1 MSINQ
6 VLMILIA
13 AGAVVGGLDQ
23 ILGNKLRLGSKFKD
37 GLNYMGPTA
46 LCIAGIL
53 CLAPVI
59 GAGCRMLLAPL
70 FRAVS
75 IDPAMSA
82 NILAVDM
89 GGYALAMELADNAA
103 IGLYSGLVVAST
115 FGCTVVFLIPLGMA
129 VVDPACRKAFSR
141 GVMFG
146 LVGMPA
152 GLIVGGLLTGLTV
165 TQTLWQS
172 MPVFLVAVLLG
183 LGLWKIPEKM
193 ALAFKVFANFIS
205 IVSVIGLVL
214 GTVTYL
220 TGWEIIPDLAPI
232 EDAMTTVGTIG
243 VVLIG
248 SLPLTELLQRALR
261 KPFGALGRKLG
272 MNHVSMAGLLIS
284 LVNAIPVL
292 TSMKDMDER
301 GQVVNVAFSV
311 CATSLLAAHLGF
323 VTANAPE
330 MLGAV
335 LAAKA
340 VGGIAAAAIAVLATK
355 KKPVSAK

>member
-1 MSINQ
+1 
-6 VLMILIA
+6 
-13 AGAVVGGLDQ
+13 
-23 ILGNKLRLGSKFKD
+23 
-37 GLNYMGPTA
+37 
-46 LCIAGIL
+46 
-53 CLAPVI
+53 
-59 GAGCRMLLAPL
+59 
-70 FRAVS
+70 
-75 IDPAMSA
+75 
-82 NILAVDM
+82 
-89 GGYALAMELADNAA
+89 
-103 IGLYSGLVVAST
+103 
-115 FGCTVVFLIPLGMA
+115 
-129 VVDPACRKAFSR
+129 
-141 GVMFG
+141 
-146 LVGMPA
+146 
-152 GLIVGGLLTGLTV
+152 
-165 TQTLWQS
+165 
-172 MPVFLVAVLLG
+172 
-183 LGLWKIPEKM
+183 
-193 ALAFKVFANFIS
+193 
-205 IVSVIGLVL
+205 
-214 GTVTYL
+214 
-220 TGWEIIPDLAPI
+220 
-232 EDAMTTVGTIG
+232 MTTVGTIG

>member
-1 MSINQ
+1 
-6 VLMILIA
+6 
-13 AGAVVGGLDQ
+13 
-23 ILGNKLRLGSKFKD
+23 
-37 GLNYMGPTA
+37 
-46 LCIAGIL
+46 
-53 CLAPVI
+53 
-59 GAGCRMLLAPL
+59 
-70 FRAVS
+70 
-75 IDPAMSA
+75 MSA

-172 MPVFLVAVLLG
+172 MPVFLIAVLLG